1 MTQEELDAL
10 MSEDIDLEEELV
22 IEEEAP
28 KEALVE
34 EESAEELDTLMSE
47 DIDLEEE
54 LVIEEE
60 VPKEAL
66 VEEESAVLES
76 VDELDENQKET
87 HFRVDATSSWPPPP
101 TTSDHQVVN
110 QLDDVTKDSEVKAT
124 EIFDK
129 LENIN
134 NITMNIENASTE
146 QIALLENNI
155 DIFDRLSTKF
165 TNVESF
171 KIALEENKV
180 ALVKA
185 QEIISEAQSASD
197 EVMMTMDI
205 MQYQDIH
212 RQKIERVINVMR
224 ALSQY
229 MSSLFDSNVSDGD
242 RVGSAIHIDGDGT
255 QEVVNEDDIEALI
268 ASFGKVG
275 K

>member
-1 MTQEELDAL
+1 MTQEELDA
-10 MSEDIDLEEELV
+10 MMAGDLDLDEETTAEEQK
-22 IEEEAP
+22 IEEDSAGG
-28 KEALVE
+28 LSE
-34 EESAEELDTLMSE
+34 E
-47 DIDLEEE
+47 
-54 LVIEEE
+54 
-60 VPKEAL
+60 
-66 VEEESAVLES
+66 
-76 VDELDENQKET
+76 QQET

-101 TTSDHQVVN
+101 PTSDHQVVN

-134 NITMNIENASTE
+134 NMTMNIENASTE

-155 DIFDRLSTKF
+155 DVFERLSTKF
-165 TNVESF
+165 SDIESF

-185 QEIISEAQSASD
+185 KEVISEAQAASD
-197 EVMMTMDI
+197 EVMMTMDV

-212 RQKIERVINVMR
+212 RQKIERVVNVMR

-229 MSSLFDSNVSDGD
+229 MNLLFDSRVTDTERVS
-242 RVGSAIHIDGDGT
+242 SAIHIDGDGT

-268 ASFGKVG
+268 ASFGK
-275 K
+275 